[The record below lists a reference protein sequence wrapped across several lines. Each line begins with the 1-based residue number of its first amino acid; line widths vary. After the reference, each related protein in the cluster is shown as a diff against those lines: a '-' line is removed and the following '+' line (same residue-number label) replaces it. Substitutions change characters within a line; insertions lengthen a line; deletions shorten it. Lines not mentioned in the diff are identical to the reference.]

1 MTVTSQAN
9 YLRYDG
15 QHWSL
20 TRDAPVAA
28 ENRAIVRDIAV
39 VPGTQAAWSVG
50 VGILSAAPDGRAR
63 IELYGSISQ

>member
-1 MTVTSQAN
+1 MS
-9 YLRYDG
+9 G
-15 QHWSL
+15 L
-20 TRDAPVAA
+20 TGRSTPCNHHDAPVAA